1 MSAPQRSAVFSDMDK
16 RSAEEAFSH
25 GVAVITGAGAGIGAG
40 LAQRLA
46 ILGMVVVVADVLPER
61 ASKTVNA
68 ITEAGG
74 QAHALTVDVSK
85 AEELDRLAANVADRF
100 GEVRVLVNN
109 AGIETVGLSWEISA
123 ARWNSTLDIN
133 VHGVVHGC
141 RAFLPRMIASG
152 KECWVANLSSVGGF
166 GQMPIQTSYIMS
178 KHAVQS
184 FTECLALEINLI
196 DAPIHVASII
206 PGMVR
211 TQIFDPTDDDKGGV
225 AVAHR
230 TVMRDT
236 MAKHGMDIGLACER
250 IVDQLA
256 KGAFWVST
264 QPRMTRMF
272 LDARSDFLREQRMP
286 RITDDLAP
294 MFKDIAIDC

>member
-1 MSAPQRSAVFSDMDK
+1 MSAPHPSAVFSARDQ
-16 RSAEEAFSH
+16 RNAEDVFSH
-25 GVAVITGAGAGIGAG
+25 GTAVITGAGAGIGAG

-46 ILGMVVVVADVLPER
+46 TLGMTVVVADVLPER
-61 ASKTVNA
+61 ASRTVKA

-74 QAHALTVDVSK
+74 DAHALTVDVSK
-85 AEELDRLAANVADRF
+85 AAELDHLGANIADQF
-100 GEVRVLVNN
+100 GDVRMLINN
-109 AGIETVGLSWEISA
+109 AGIETVGLSWEIPA
-123 ARWNSTLDIN
+123 ARWDATLDIN

-152 KECWVANLSSVGGF
+152 KECWIANLSSVGGF

-184 FTECLALEINLI
+184 FTECLALEINMVG
-196 DAPIHVASII
+196 APIHVSSII

-211 TQIFDPTDDDKGGV
+211 TQIFDPTDDDRGDV
-225 AVAHR
+225 AVTHR
-230 TVMRDT
+230 RIMHDT
-236 MAKHGMDIGLACER
+236 MAKHGMDIDVACVR

-256 KGAFWVST
+256 KGEFWVST

-272 LDARSDFLREQRMP
+272 LDARAEFLREQHSP

-294 MFKDIAIDC
+294 MFKDIIVD